1 MGAPLAASYGG
12 VSLHTRSH
20 GESFLALVQN
30 RFRGNG
36 LYLLDEPEAALSPR
50 NVMRLMLTIDRLAKD
65 GSQFIIATH
74 SPMLM
79 AQPGAKVLE
88 LTEEGIEEVEY
99 FETEHF
105 CVMREFLGA
114 LFMSSRQ

>member
-1 MGAPLAASYGG
+1 
-12 VSLHTRSH
+12 
-20 GESFLALVQN
+20 
-30 RFRGNG
+30 
-36 LYLLDEPEAALSPR
+36 
-50 NVMRLMLTIDRLAKD
+50 MRLMLAIDRLVED